1 MVRRALI
8 RDTKSFNYGKKSFN
22 YGKKS
27 FKKGSD
33 VIEWRLGWDRIR
45 NEMSF
50 NQGKDRWA
58 QLN

>member
-8 RDTKSFNYGKKSFN
+8 RDKKSFNYGKKSFN

-33 VIEWRLGWDRIR
+33 VIE
-45 NEMSF
+45 
-50 NQGKDRWA
+50 
-58 QLN
+58 